1 MTNYPNKFFKDM
13 YLDYVNNYVSTGVF
27 AEDNGWSI
35 EEAKAII
42 DLGREKYT
50 QHNNNVSNKE
60 RYDVLM
66 AKYYELKDEIME
78 HDESFHDAMYFDIEG
93 YRQERDIDA
102 ELLENLETQVDAF
115 EHILAGYKKIN
126 YEYS

>member
-1 MTNYPNKFFKDM
+1 M

-42 DLGREKYT
+42 DLGREKYA

-93 YRQERDIDA
+93 YEQERDIDS